1 MKSSVRLTSR
11 VPLYVGV
18 LLVSLQIFSPAP
30 PIMFGLVIIVGVLL
44 VSYLWA
50 SQLANRIV
58 LERERRYGWAQVGD
72 VLEERFTMHND
83 AWVPLLWAEV
93 RDHSDLPGYNA
104 SRAIGVGASSSTR
117 WTTSGTC
124 TRRGVYTLGPIQIV
138 SGDPFGL
145 FEVTILHDFSET
157 IVVYP
162 PIVALPQLLEPH
174 GRVRGTARTN
184 VRSLDFTT
192 NASTVREYVP
202 GDALS
207 RIHWKSTA
215 RRSMPDREEFFV
227 KEFDREPSGD
237 LWIILDMDASVHA
250 GEDLESTEEYGVLIA
265 ASLANDMLRTNHAVG
280 IMTHGPDPIVIPPQ
294 KGHQQLWELLRVLA
308 GLHATSEV
316 PLHNLLQLFE
326 PVSGRGISA
335 AIITPSNQPEWVGSL
350 SLLLRHGMHT
360 TGILLDASTFGGDGD
375 MQGVLG
381 ALADM
386 GVSGH
391 IIGKDFRFE
400 HLTQKRQQRPEFRV
414 LGTGRVI
421 IVSPGEQSQWVKVGH
436 EEASTP

>member
-1 MKSSVRLTSR
+1 MFALVIL
-11 VPLYVGV
+11 VGV
-18 LLVSLQIFSPAP
+18 LV
-30 PIMFGLVIIVGVLL
+30 

-50 SQLANRIV
+50 SQLANRIT

-93 RDHSDLPGYNA
+93 RDYSDLPGYNA
-104 SRAIGVGASSSTR
+104 SRAIGMGASSSTR

-124 TRRGVYTLGPIQIV
+124 TRRGVYTLGPIEIA

-145 FEVTILHDFSET
+145 FEVTINHEFSET

-207 RIHWKSTA
+207 RIHWRSTA

-237 LWIILDMDASVHA
+237 LWIILDMDANVHA

-280 IMTHGPDPIVIPPQ
+280 IMTHGDDPIVIPPQ

-308 GLHATSEV
+308 GLHATSQV
-316 PLHNLLQLFE
+316 PLHHLLQLFE

-335 AIITPSNQPEWVGSL
+335 AIITPSTQAEWVGSL
-350 SLLLRHGMHT
+350 SLLLRHGTHP
-360 TGILLDASTFGGDGD
+360 TGILLDASTFGGEAD

-386 GVSGH
+386 GVLGH

-400 HLTQKRQQRPEFRV
+400 HLTQKRQQRPEYRV

-421 IVSPGEQSQWVKVGH
+421 MVSPGEQSQWVRVGQ
-436 EEASTP
+436 EKASAP